1 MRQEIK
7 VREYKNPKDY
17 QKDAQKMLK
26 DGWQIQDQDQRE
38 GHTNIGRTATKAL
51 LTGGI
56 GLLIGGRDKSK
67 GKIMV
72 TYLREKK

>member
-1 MRQEIK
+1 MGQEIK
-7 VREYKNPKDY
+7 VKEYKNPKDY
-17 QKDAQKMLK
+17 EKDAQKMLK
-26 DGWQIQDQDQRE
+26 DGWTIQDQDQRD
-38 GHTNIGRTATKAL
+38 GHTNIGRTAAKAV